1 MMIWNNDKV
10 ANPKIPSPRGYG
22 WMEEDNDWVPV
33 MTTELPAPDAVIHLI
48 KCGCIKSKCSTKQ
61 CQCRNADLSC
71 SDLCSCSDS
80 GNECIN
86 VQNVNV

>member
-1 MMIWNNDKV
+1 
-10 ANPKIPSPRGYG
+10 
-22 WMEEDNDWVPV
+22 MEEDNDWVPV

-71 SDLCSCSDS
+71 TDMCSCSDS

-86 VQNVNV
+86 VQNVNVEETSNESESDHDDELDESWK

>member
-1 MMIWNNDKV
+1 
-10 ANPKIPSPRGYG
+10 
-22 WMEEDNDWVPV
+22 MEEDNDWVPV

-71 SDLCSCSDS
+71 TDMCSCSDN

-86 VQNVNV
+86 VQNVNVEETSNESESDHDDELDESWK